1 MSCYVTETCLFRSH
15 RDARRGPLGWSS
27 CALVRAKLLGHLVAG
42 KSKPQRVRDPVH
54 NLIEFGTDQFEQV
67 MWRVIQ
73 TGPFQRLRR
82 IKQLGFSE
90 LVYPGA
96 THTRF
101 AHCIGVFHTAR
112 QLMKIIESREG
123 SEFQE
128 RQADV
133 AVAAALVHDLG
144 HGMFSHA
151 FEDVGKKMGLA
162 MAHHETVSDR
172 LIRESEVSAVFKELG
187 SGFANDV
194 ADVIKNGPQNL
205 YDAVISSQFDA
216 DRLDY
221 MRRDRL
227 LTGVQNS
234 GIDFTW
240 LIHNLEVGTPK
251 TGQDTDPIPKPEVAT
266 FVIGPKAISAAET
279 YVLSLFQ
286 LYPTVYFH
294 KATRSAEKMF
304 SALMSRVIAL
314 VRENSFEKTG
324 LSRGHQL
331 VKFIQDTSCLDSV
344 LALDDTVFW
353 SSLPLMFEA
362 DDLLIRQFSARLWK
376 RDLRKCVDVR
386 ERLLAANENQ
396 PRGER
401 AKRLKRLSRV
411 VAADIRSWSDENSR
425 DVPRILIDRAERKP
439 YKHLDETRGPLNQI
453 LIRTESGGIRDL
465 AEVSTTV
472 AGIEK
477 FQLFRAYVDRDDHES
492 QSAIDMC
499 IKNALRRNI

>member
-1 MSCYVTETCLFRSH
+1 METCLFLSH
-15 RDARRGPLGWSS
+15 RNARCGLLGRSS
-27 CALVRAKLLGHLVAG
+27 CALVCAQSLGHFVAG

-123 SEFQE
+123 SQFQKH
-128 RQADV
+128 QADV

-162 MAHHETVSDR
+162 MARHEAVSDR

-240 LIHNLEVGTPK
+240 LIHNLEVGFAN
-251 TGQDTDPIPKPEVAT
+251 TGKDTDKLPQPEVAT

-304 SALMSRVIAL
+304 SALMSRVIEL
-314 VRENSFEKTG
+314 VREDSFEKTG
-324 LSRGHQL
+324 LSSGHQL
-331 VKFIQDTSCLDSV
+331 VTFIQDTSCLDSV

-362 DDLLIRQFSARLWK
+362 DDPLIEQFSARLWK
-376 RDLRKCVDVR
+376 RDLRKCIDVR
-386 ERLLAANENQ
+386 ERLLAKSEHL
-396 PRGER
+396 PPDERG
-401 AKRLKRLSRV
+401 KLLMQLTTD
-411 VAADIRSWSDENSR
+411 VADDVQSWSDANSH
-425 DVPRILIDRAERKP
+425 DIPRILIDRDERKP
-439 YKHLDETRGPLNQI
+439 YKHFDDSKGPLNQI
-453 LIRTESGGIRDL
+453 LVRTESGGVRDL

-472 AGIEK
+472 ARIEE
-477 FQLFRAYVDRDDHES
+477 FQLFRAYVDQNDDK
-492 QSAIDMC
+492 A
-499 IKNALRRNI
+499 KNAINTSIENALKRSV

>member
-1 MSCYVTETCLFRSH
+1 M
-15 RDARRGPLGWSS
+15 
-27 CALVRAKLLGHLVAG
+27 AG
-42 KSKPQRVRDPVH
+42 SSKPQRVRDPVH
-54 NLIEFGTDQFEQV
+54 NLIEFDGTDQFEQV

-112 QLMKIIESREG
+112 QLMKIIERDIRSTEG
-123 SEFQE
+123 SLFQDN
-128 RQADV
+128 QARV

-151 FEDVGKKMGLA
+151 FEDVGKRSGLA
-162 MAHHETVSDR
+162 MARHEDVSGQLICEGEVSDV
-172 LIRESEVSAVFKELG
+172 LTKEMG

-194 ADVIKNGPQNL
+194 ADVIKSEEPKSL
-205 YDAVISSQFDA
+205 YNAVVSSQFDA

-240 LIHNLEVGTPK
+240 LIHNLEVGAVNA
-251 TGQDTDPIPKPEVAT
+251 GVDDAARAEVPT

-304 SALMSRVIAL
+304 SALMSRVIEL
-314 VRENSFEKTG
+314 VRVDLIAKTG
-324 LSRGHQL
+324 LSMEHQL
-331 VKFIQDTSCLDSV
+331 VKFIRDPKCLDNV

-353 SSLPLMFEA
+353 SSLPLMSEA
-362 DDLLIRQFSARLWK
+362 DDPLIEEFSARLWK

-386 ERLLAANENQ
+386 ERLLAANEEQ
-396 PRGER
+396 PPDEGV
-401 AKRLKRLSRV
+401 KRLKRLSDD
-411 VAADIRSWSDENSR
+411 VADEVQSWSDANSQH
-425 DVPRILIDRAERKP
+425 VPRVLIDRTERKP
-439 YKHLDETRGPLNQI
+439 YKRFEGSKGPLNQI
-453 LIRTESGGIRDL
+453 LVRTTSGGVRDL
-465 AEVSTTV
+465 AEFSTTV

-477 FQLFRAYVDRDDHES
+477 FQLFRVYVDRDDHEAKS
-492 QSAIDMC
+492 VIDAS
-499 IKNALRRNI
+499 IDNALRRNVDVE